1 MLPSDLFSQALQGF
15 KHLQRQLSLN
25 GQISNCGKL
34 WSPRN
39 KCSAWCRKPKST
51 AKDQYKVISRH
62 AHNALLE
69 IAHNQYEIVPH
80 LICEGRC
87 WLKGKCRSR
96 ALIVAAVP
104 NIFEEIRLL
113 LEWLEQFAPIQQ
125 AKGPDWLHSLG
136 GQ

>member
-1 MLPSDLFSQALQGF
+1 MTILVRLAFTYKAEVS
-15 KHLQRQLSLN
+15 
-25 GQISNCGKL
+25 
-34 WSPRN
+34 
-39 KCSAWCRKPKST
+39 SAC
-51 AKDQYKVISRH
+51 
-62 AHNALLE
+62 
-69 IAHNQYEIVPH
+69 H